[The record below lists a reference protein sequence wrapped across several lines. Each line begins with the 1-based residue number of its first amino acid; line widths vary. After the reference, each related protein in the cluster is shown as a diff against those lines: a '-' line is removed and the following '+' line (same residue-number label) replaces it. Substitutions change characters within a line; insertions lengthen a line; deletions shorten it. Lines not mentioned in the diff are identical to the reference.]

1 MPSRLSLV
9 VPPLVQLGRV
19 RAAAHTAHGTAGR
32 HPAGGILPRRS
43 RLPRQGELI
52 GGEVDLAAV
61 WQPVPIMVP
70 NLDPVDVHLA
80 EDQATAEK
88 VLDNQSR
95 HLGCASWA
103 ALSLPAER
111 SPKEALEN
119 EMATRW
125 STLERQ
131 RTRVDSADRGQ

>member
-19 RAAAHTAHGTAGR
+19 RAAAHTAHGTAG
-32 HPAGGILPRRS
+32 PSGN
-43 RLPRQGELI
+43 
-52 GGEVDLAAV
+52 
-61 WQPVPIMVP
+61 PVPIMVP

-80 EDQATAEK
+80 EDQVTAEK

-95 HLGCASWA
+95 HLGSASWA
-103 ALSLPAER
+103 ALSLPPER